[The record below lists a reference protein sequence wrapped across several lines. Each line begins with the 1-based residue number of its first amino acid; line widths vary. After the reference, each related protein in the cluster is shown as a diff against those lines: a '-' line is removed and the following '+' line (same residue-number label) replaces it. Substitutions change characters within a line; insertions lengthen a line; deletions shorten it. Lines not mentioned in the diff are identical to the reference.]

1 MAYPSSPARWLQGI
15 AFLPCHMS
23 WAKVF
28 WFSFLIAQFL
38 SLLSPQSSYFSFPFG
53 CPSRGSILLISTGEQ
68 RGMGLDNAALRGSE
82 LGACLPNFSASAFW
96 GFPVKPR
103 KSPSSI
109 SAINPIYLSIYL
121 TFCLSVCLSDCWGYT
136 HACGTWTGRK
146 IFGIGIGV
154 P

>member
-1 MAYPSSPARWLQGI
+1 
-15 AFLPCHMS
+15 
-23 WAKVF
+23 
-28 WFSFLIAQFL
+28 
-38 SLLSPQSSYFSFPFG
+38 
-53 CPSRGSILLISTGEQ
+53 
-68 RGMGLDNAALRGSE
+68 MGLDNAALRGSE